1 MRSRLGVRWDRT
13 CRSQPGCSSRAALSH
28 PAGREEGL
36 RHEKDGIC
44 AVSRPCRAAMPTGG
58 RRSKPS
64 PRFYSGGGTRFRG
77 PAGPRCRP
85 EVGVPS
91 RPRASARAAV
101 CGFAA
106 LPGRGAGRRPAFQA
120 VPALLLGRRYAVS
133 RPCRAAA
140 PTGSRR
146 SKPSPRFCSG
156 GGTVVRPATRGYAG
170 LKTGVPFPAAP
181 SNPAAFRAPRP
192 CRAAVP
198 TEGRRLLTGGIRMV
212 GVPGGPAFT
221 QRLARVYFDR
231 SATMSDAKRR
241 GSAGMRRRP
250 NAASRCP
257 SAAKLTR
264 LSGERLPES
273 TVAQWQSSGLLIR
286 WL

>member
-1 MRSRLGVRWDRT
+1 MIGSSCTPRRERK
-13 CRSQPGCSSRAALSH
+13 CSSGMVPVSVPKPPGGATRRHGNADLWSAPPAGGGRTAPCCCHRWCRPGQGSPLRFAKCRVALSVQRTKR
-28 PAGREEGL
+28 P
-36 RHEKDGIC
+36 
-44 AVSRPCRAAMPTGG
+44 SRPCRAAVPTGG

-64 PRFYSGGGTRFRG
+64 PRFF
-77 PAGPRCRP
+77 
-85 EVGVPS
+85 
-91 RPRASARAAV
+91 AV
-101 CGFAA
+101 
-106 LPGRGAGRRPAFQA
+106 
-120 VPALLLGRRYAVS
+120 
-133 RPCRAAA
+133 
-140 PTGSRR
+140 
-146 SKPSPRFCSG
+146 

-198 TEGRRLLTGGIRMV
+198 TGGRRLLIGGIPMV
-212 GVPGGPAFT
+212 GVPVGPAFT

-257 SAAKLTR
+257 SAARLTR

>member
-1 MRSRLGVRWDRT
+1 MRRMGFV
-13 CRSQPGCSSRAALSH
+13 
-28 PAGREEGL
+28 
-36 RHEKDGIC
+36 
-44 AVSRPCRAAMPTGG
+44 
-58 RRSKPS
+58 
-64 PRFYSGGGTRFRG
+64 RFRG

-91 RPRASARAAV
+91 RPRASTRAANVSAVSRWCPCSVPRCRPGGRRSQARERRRFCSARPV

-106 LPGRGAGRRPAFQA
+106 LPGRGAGRRITAFQA

-140 PTGSRR
+140 PTGGRR
-146 SKPSPRFCSG
+146 SKPSPRFFAV

-198 TEGRRLLTGGIRMV
+198 TGGRRLLIGGIRMV
-212 GVPGGPAFT
+212 GVPVGPAFT

-231 SATMSDAKRR
+231 SATMSDGKRR
-241 GSAGMRRRP
+241 ASAGMRRRP

>member
-1 MRSRLGVRWDRT
+1 MQFRDGARLGAQATR
-13 CRSQPGCSSRAALSH
+13 RSDAQARERRPLVGTARRRRANGAVLLSQVVQTRPRITPQIRKVQGRAIRAADEAPIAALS
-28 PAGREEGL
+28 
-36 RHEKDGIC
+36 
-44 AVSRPCRAAMPTGG
+44 
-58 RRSKPS
+58 
-64 PRFYSGGGTRFRG
+64 
-77 PAGPRCRP
+77 
-85 EVGVPS
+85 
-91 RPRASARAAV
+91 
-101 CGFAA
+101 
-106 LPGRGAGRRPAFQA
+106 GRGADRKSAFQA
-120 VPALLLGRRYAVS
+120 VPALLLAV
-133 RPCRAAA
+133 
-140 PTGSRR
+140 
-146 SKPSPRFCSG
+146 

-198 TEGRRLLTGGIRMV
+198 TGGRRLLTGGIRMV
-212 GVPGGPAFT
+212 GVPVGPAFT

-231 SATMSDAKRR
+231 SATMSDGKRR
-241 GSAGMRRRP
+241 ASAGMRRRP

>member
-1 MRSRLGVRWDRT
+1 MQFRDGARLGAQATRRRDAQARERRPLVGTARR
-13 CRSQPGCSSRAALSH
+13 RRANGAVLLSQVVQTRPRITPQIRKVQGRAIRAADEAPIAALS
-28 PAGREEGL
+28 
-36 RHEKDGIC
+36 
-44 AVSRPCRAAMPTGG
+44 
-58 RRSKPS
+58 
-64 PRFYSGGGTRFRG
+64 
-77 PAGPRCRP
+77 
-85 EVGVPS
+85 
-91 RPRASARAAV
+91 
-101 CGFAA
+101 
-106 LPGRGAGRRPAFQA
+106 GRGADRRSAFQA
-120 VPALLLGRRYAVS
+120 VPALFRGRRYCG
-133 RPCRAAA
+133 P
-140 PTGSRR
+140 
-146 SKPSPRFCSG
+146 
-156 GGTVVRPATRGYAG
+156 PATRGYAG

-192 CRAAVP
+192 CRAGVP
-198 TEGRRLLTGGIRMV
+198 TGGRRLLTGGIRMV
-212 GVPGGPAFT
+212 GVPVGPAFT